1 MFNKDFFSSAY
12 YFEITVLDAIF
23 HFFLNMPHFETY
35 TIQYFVVSKV
45 THFFS

>member
-23 HFFLNMPHFETY
+23 HFFLNMSQFETY
-35 TIQYFVVSKV
+35 AIQYFGISKV
-45 THFFS
+45 THFVS